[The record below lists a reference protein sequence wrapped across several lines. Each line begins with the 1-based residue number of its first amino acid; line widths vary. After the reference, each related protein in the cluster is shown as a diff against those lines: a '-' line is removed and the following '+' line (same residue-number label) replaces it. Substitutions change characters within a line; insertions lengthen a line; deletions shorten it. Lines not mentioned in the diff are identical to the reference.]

1 MLLDSLLLAA
11 SKDLI
16 LLVKFRVQKKYSS
29 FEINKVLS
37 IPKTY
42 SNGEEINMNII
53 LTGFMGAGKTTIAN
67 LLAKKLKRKIVEID
81 ELIIKKSKRKNIQ
94 EIFEK
99 DGEIVFRELETK
111 VARELQ
117 NTDNAIISTGGG
129 VVMSNLNMLYLKK
142 NGIVF
147 YFKTPF
153 STIEKS
159 LKNNKTR
166 PLFQNNKEV
175 KKLYKTR
182 QPLYEYYA
190 DAVINTSP
198 ATNDKT
204 VDKIIQ
210 HVTRNI

>member
-153 STIEKS
+153 ANCI
-159 LKNNKTR
+159 
-166 PLFQNNKEV
+166 
-175 KKLYKTR
+175 
-182 QPLYEYYA
+182 
-190 DAVINTSP
+190 
-198 ATNDKT
+198 
-204 VDKIIQ
+204 
-210 HVTRNI
+210 VTQ